1 MNVKD
6 RQINTEGD
14 KRSQGQAKIIVD
26 TQ

>member
-14 KRSQGQAKIIVD
+14 KRSQGKAKIIVD